1 MGVRR
6 EVEVVESCMVP
17 PMEQTPSQG
26 LWLSP
31 LDLAIVNRGLI
42 PTVYF
47 YSSSSGVDDD
57 FFDVARLKVVLAKAL
72 VPFYPLAGRIGVD
85 GGGRA
90 EVHCAGQGALFV
102 VARSDL
108 TVDGLVDCQP
118 SPELRRL
125 FVPRFDDSPSIMCAI
140 QVTFMGC
147 GGVILGTALHHAA
160 VDAASVF
167 HFFKTWSTFSR
178 DRDGPGSAALDLPC
192 HDRTLLRARTPPMV
206 HPDAFTVFC
215 PKLSLSETS
224 GIGPVVS
231 EIFAVSKDQVAAL
244 KLSTFVAVS
253 AHVWRSMC
261 AARRLP
267 PDATT
272 RLTFPANVRR
282 VLRPPLPARYF
293 GNAVITLGTAGK
305 VRDIGSEEL
314 ASVAGRINGAV
325 RRMDDEL
332 VRSAIDYL
340 EMNGGKQPVGTLPET
355 ELRVFSWLGMPM
367 YDADFGWGKPLAM
380 HRALE
385 ERGGIVWTASAAAC
399 AYQLIGFR
407 YVPLSI
413 FFSFFFL
420 LGNII
425 HLLYSGMY
433 HYISII
439 SPRKKYIYINYIII
453 VTVKIYV
460 RIF

>member
-6 EVEVVESCMVP
+6 KVEVEVEVVESCMV
-17 PMEQTPSQG
+17 TPSEETPSHG

-47 YSSSSGVDDD
+47 YSSTSGVVDDD
-57 FFDVARLKVVLAKAL
+57 FFHVATLKAALAKAL

-85 GGGRA
+85 GDGRA
-90 EVHCAGQGALFV
+90 EVHCAGQGVLFV
-102 VARSDL
+102 VARSGL
-108 TVDGLVDCQP
+108 TVNGLVGCQT
-118 SPELRRL
+118 SAELGSL
-125 FVPRFDDSPSIMCAI
+125 FVPRYEDSPSIMCAI

-160 VDAASVF
+160 VDAANVF
-167 HFFKTWSTFSR
+167 HFFKTWSAFSR
-178 DRDGPGSAALDLPC
+178 DRDDGPGGAAAALELPC
-192 HDRTLLRARTPPMV
+192 HDRALLRARAPPFV

-215 PKLSLSETS
+215 PKLTLSAVPS
-224 GIGPVVS
+224 GPVVS

-244 KLSTFVAVS
+244 KRACTGGGDGGRVSTFVAVS

-293 GNAVITLGTAGK
+293 GNAIITLGTAGK

-314 ASVAGRINGAV
+314 ASVAGRISGAV

-340 EMNGGKQPVGTLPET
+340 EINGGKQPAGTLPET

-380 HRALE
+380 HRAVE
-385 ERGGIVWTASAAAC
+385 ERGGIVYLMDGLSGGVRVLVSAEAAV
-399 AYQLIGFR
+399 LDDFR
-407 YVPLSI
+407 R
-413 FFSFFFL
+413 
-420 LGNII
+420 
-425 HLLYSGMY
+425 LLYA
-433 HYISII
+433 II
-439 SPRKKYIYINYIII
+439 
-453 VTVKIYV
+453 
-460 RIF
+460 

>member
-1 MGVRR
+1 MDVSR
-6 EVEVVESCMVP
+6 EVEVVESCMVTP
-17 PMEQTPSQG
+17 IEQTPSHG

-31 LDLAIVNRGLI
+31 IDLAIVSRGLI

-47 YSSSSGVDDD
+47 YSSSSSSGVVDD
-57 FFDVARLKVVLAKAL
+57 FFDVTRLKLALAKAL
-72 VPFYPLAGRIGVD
+72 VAFYPLAGRLSVHGD
-85 GGGRA
+85 GRA
-90 EVHCAGQGALFV
+90 EIDCAGQGVLFA

-108 TVDGLVDCQP
+108 AVADLVDSQP

-125 FVPRFDDSPSIMCAI
+125 FAPRVEDLPSIMCAI

-147 GGVILGTALHHAA
+147 GGVVLGTALHHAA
-160 VDAASVF
+160 VDAPSVF
-167 HFFKTWSTFSR
+167 HFFRTWSAFSR
-178 DRDGPGSAALDLPC
+178 DRDGHVAGPGGAALELPC

-244 KLSTFVAVS
+244 KRACTSSGDGGRVSTFVAVS

-282 VLRPPLPARYF
+282 LLRPPLPARYF
-293 GNAVITLGTAGK
+293 GNAIITLGTAGK

-314 ASVAGRINGAV
+314 ASVAGRINGVV

-340 EMNGGKQPVGTLPET
+340 EMNGGKQPAGTLPET

-385 ERGGIVWTASAAAC
+385 ERGGIVYLMDGLGGGVRILVSAEAAVLKDF
-399 AYQLIGFR
+399 QR
-407 YVPLSI
+407 
-413 FFSFFFL
+413 
-420 LGNII
+420 
-425 HLLYSGMY
+425 LLYA
-433 HYISII
+433 II
-439 SPRKKYIYINYIII
+439 
-453 VTVKIYV
+453 
-460 RIF
+460 

>member
-6 EVEVVESCMVP
+6 EVEVVESCMVT

-47 YSSSSGVDDD
+47 YSSSSGVVDD
-57 FFDVARLKVVLAKAL
+57 FFDVARLKVALAKAL

-125 FVPRFDDSPSIMCAI
+125 FVPRFEDSPSIMCAI

-167 HFFKTWSTFSR
+167 HFFRTWSAFSR

-215 PKLSLSETS
+215 PKLSLSKMS
-224 GIGPVVS
+224 GPVVS
-231 EIFAVSKDQVAAL
+231 EIFAVSEDQVAAL
-244 KLSTFVAVS
+244 KRACTGGEDGRRVSTFVAVS
-253 AHVWRSMC
+253 AHVWRSLC

-293 GNAVITLGTAGK
+293 GNAIITLGTAGK
-305 VRDIGSEEL
+305 VRNIGSEGL

-340 EMNGGKQPVGTLPET
+340 EMNGGKQPAGTLPET

-367 YDADFGWGKPLAM
+367 YDANFGWGKPLAM
-380 HRALE
+380 HRAVE
-385 ERGGIVWTASAAAC
+385 ERGGIVYLMDGLSGGVRILVSAEAAVLNDF
-399 AYQLIGFR
+399 QR
-407 YVPLSI
+407 
-413 FFSFFFL
+413 
-420 LGNII
+420 
-425 HLLYSGMY
+425 LLYA
-433 HYISII
+433 II
-439 SPRKKYIYINYIII
+439 
-453 VTVKIYV
+453 
-460 RIF
+460 

>member
-6 EVEVVESCMVP
+6 EVEAVDSCMVT
-17 PMEQTPSQG
+17 PMEQTPSHG

-31 LDLAIVNRGLI
+31 LDLATVSIGLI

-47 YSSSSGVDDD
+47 YSSSSGVVDD
-57 FFDVARLKVVLAKAL
+57 FFDVARLKLTALAKAL

-90 EVHCAGQGALFV
+90 EVHYAGQGALFV

-125 FVPRFDDSPSIMCAI
+125 FVPRFEDSPSIMCAI

-167 HFFKTWSTFSR
+167 HFFKTC
-178 DRDGPGSAALDLPC
+178 AALDLPC

-224 GIGPVVS
+224 GPVVS

-244 KLSTFVAVS
+244 KRACTSSGDGGRVSTFVAVS

-267 PDATT
+267 PDAAAAGP
-272 RLTFPANVRR
+272 L
-282 VLRPPLPARYF
+282 LRDAI
-293 GNAVITLGTAGK
+293 ITLGTAGK

-314 ASVAGRINGAV
+314 AFVAGRINGAV

-340 EMNGGKQPVGTLPET
+340 EMNGGKQPAGTLPET
-355 ELRVFSWLGMPM
+355 ELRVFSWLGIPM

-380 HRALE
+380 HRAVE
-385 ERGGIVWTASAAAC
+385 ERGGIV
-399 AYQLIGFR
+399 YLMDG
-407 YVPLSI
+407 LS
-413 FFSFFFL
+413 
-420 LGNII
+420 G
-425 HLLYSGMY
+425 G
-433 HYISII
+433 
-439 SPRKKYIYINYIII
+439 
-453 VTVKIYV
+453 V
-460 RIF
+460 RILVSAEAAVLNDFQRQLYAII